1 MKKYLRIKL
10 VGHDFVSAFKNE
22 KKTEEKH
29 PDYVGD
35 GVAVWIREYEEQLKV
50 KVEEVKDVE
59 L

>member
-1 MKKYLRIKL
+1 MKKYLRIKI
-10 VGHDFVSAFKNE
+10 VGHDYMSAFMNE
-22 KKTEEKH
+22 KKTDEKH

-35 GVAVWIREYEEQLKV
+35 GVAVWIREFLEKP